1 MVNKTNILTIVT
13 VLSVAL
19 PSSLLVSIHT
29 NLVTAQ
35 GNKTG
40 LQGGSNILGLGNSTW
55 GSNSSPASAGEN
67 GSQNSSD
74 SSKIH

>member
-19 PSSLLVSIHT
+19 LSSLLVSTQT

-35 GNKTG
+35 GNTTE
-40 LQGGSNILGLGNSTW
+40 LQNGSNTLGLGNSTG
-55 GSNSSPASAGEN
+55 GSNSSTASLGGN
-67 GSQNSSD
+67 GSQHSLD
-74 SSKIH
+74 STQVH